1 MKKAKGLLIFGLLM
15 MILPVK
21 AECKEKKINREID
34 IQRLVHLM
42 MKCEDAEEYDPS
54 DVTEAFIIADRLDLK
69 KESNE
74 LQKETVRILKE
85 IMKELTKIRNNQKSS
100 CLK

>member
-1 MKKAKGLLIFGLLM
+1 M
-15 MILPVK
+15 MILPVT
-21 AECKEKKINREID
+21 AESKEKKINREID